1 MSYEI
6 KTPHFPLKDETD
18 KIIGIALE
26 IHELLGHG
34 FLEIVYKDAFEY
46 ELTERKIMYKREKEY
61 RILYKKI
68 ILPHKFFAD
77 FIVFDKVILEI
88 KATENIA
95 DEDFAQTI
103 NYLKCSGCEVGLILN
118 FGRARLGI
126 KRLVFNP

>member
-6 KTPHFPLKDETD
+6 KTSHFPLKDETD

-46 ELTERKIMYKREKEY
+46 ELAEREILYKREKEY

-77 FIVFDKVILEI
+77 FIVFDKVILEV
-88 KATENIA
+88 KAKENIA
-95 DEDFAQTI
+95 DEDFAQAI

-118 FGRARLGI
+118 FGRAKLGI